1 MNFLG
6 ELRVQAVHDSLRVIS
21 YFIHGVAHRLS
32 LSEKCL
38 FEVELAVEEAATN
51 VISHAYPEAEKGM
64 LLIGASESS
73 GFLTVSLTD
82 WGVPLDPRAV
92 KPFDLSAPLE
102 QRIRG
107 GMGLHFIHTLM
118 DRVTRETARQPGDPN
133 VLHLAKRIE
142 RLPAGQTPAS
152 AVQELN
158 AMRTVSQMVTANIAL
173 DDLLALILNKLLTT
187 INAERGTI
195 FLVDEAQGELWSRVL
210 LDPVGPLS
218 EIRVKIGQGIAGLA
232 AQTGETLNI
241 PDAYADPRFN
251 RQFDQVTGFRTR
263 SMLAAPMLNPQQ
275 KIIGVVQL
283 LNKAGGAFTPRDER
297 LLAAMTSQAAI
308 SIENARLYQQ
318 ELAQQILQRE
328 LDTAHAIQASFLP
341 DVLPQH
347 PGWDIAALWQP
358 VRSVA
363 GDFYDF
369 YPLDDGRLGVVMAD
383 VSGKGIPAALFMALC
398 VTMLRFGMNL
408 GLPPREALRQTN
420 ERLIADQRSRMF
432 ATAFVCYLDLDDGR
446 LATANA
452 GHNPP
457 LAYRAASGAIETI
470 DARGVALGVF
480 EAASY
485 EGQLAHLDA
494 GDILVLY
501 TDGITEAINPDED
514 EFGEGRLRDLIAE
527 HAGLSARA
535 LADRVIEA
543 VADFAGEADPPAL
556 RAIPLPQRVQ
566 RGIAAAPLLRIP
578 ASPKPCTAC
587 RACPTLALRSAIGD
601 CVAAHN
607 LG

>member
-1 MNFLG
+1 MIFLG
-6 ELRVQAVHDSLRVIS
+6 ELRVQAEHENLRVIS
-21 YFIHGVAHRLS
+21 AFIHGIAQRLS
-32 LSEKCL
+32 LSDKCL
-38 FEVELAVEEAATN
+38 FEIELAVEEAATN
-51 VISHAYPEAEKGM
+51 VISHAYPGAGKGA
-64 LLIGASESS
+64 LLVGATESG

-82 WGVPLDPRAV
+82 WGVPLNPRNV
-92 KPFDLSAPLE
+92 KPFDLNAPIE
-102 QRIRG
+102 QRIQG

-133 VLHLAKRIE
+133 ALHLAKRIE
-142 RLPAGQTPAS
+142 RIPAGLTPVS

-158 AMRTVSQMVTANIAL
+158 AMRTVSQMVTANIKL
-173 DDLLALILNKLLTT
+173 DDLLALILNKLVTT

-195 FLVDEAQGELWSRVL
+195 FLINEAQGELWSRVL

-218 EIRVKIGQGIAGLA
+218 EIRLKIGQGIAGHV

-241 PDAYADPRFN
+241 ADAYADPRFN
-251 RQFDQVTGFRTR
+251 REFDRATGFHTR
-263 SMLAAPMLNPQQ
+263 SILTAPMLNPQQ

-283 LNKAGGAFTPRDER
+283 LNKIGGAFTPRDER

-318 ELAQQILQRE
+318 EIAQQIIQRE

-341 DVLPQH
+341 EELPHH
-347 PGWDIAALWQP
+347 PAWDIAALWQP
-358 VRSVA
+358 VRAVA

-369 YPLDDGRLGVVMAD
+369 YPLGDGRLGVVMAD

-408 GLPPREALRQTN
+408 GLPPREAVRLTN

-446 LATANA
+446 LEFANA

-457 LAYRAASGAIETI
+457 LAYRAATGAIETLS
-470 DARGVALGVF
+470 AHGVALGVF
-480 EAASY
+480 EAAPY
-485 EGQLAHLDA
+485 QPQIAHLDA
-494 GDILVLY
+494 GDVLVLY
-501 TDGITEAINPDED
+501 TDGITEAINADED
-514 EFGEGRLRDLIAE
+514 EFGEDRLRDLIAA

-543 VADFAGEADPPAL
+543 VADFVGDADPFDDATL
-556 RAIPLPQRVQ
+556 VVLKRQ
-566 RGIAAAPLLRIP
+566 AAE
-578 ASPKPCTAC
+578 S
-587 RACPTLALRSAIGD
+587 S
-601 CVAAHN
+601 
-607 LG
+607 

>member
-1 MNFLG
+1 MLLLG
-6 ELRVQAVHDSLRVIS
+6 ELRVQAEHENLRVIS
-21 YFIHGVAHRLS
+21 AFIHGIAQRLN
-32 LSEKCL
+32 LSDKCL

-51 VISHAYPEAEKGM
+51 VIAHAYPGEDKGQ
-64 LLIGASESS
+64 LLVGATESS

-82 WGVPLDPRAV
+82 WGVPLDPRDV
-92 KPFDLSAPLE
+92 KPFDLNAPIE
-102 QRIRG
+102 QRIQG

-118 DRVTRETARQPGDPN
+118 DRVTRETARRTGDPN

-142 RLPAGQTPAS
+142 RIPDGLTPAS

-173 DDLLALILNKLLTT
+173 DDLLELILNKLLTT

-195 FLVDEAQGELWSRVL
+195 FLIDEAQGELWSRVL

-218 EIRVKIGQGIAGLA
+218 EIRLKMGQGIAGHV

-241 PDAYADPRFN
+241 ADAYADPRFI
-251 RQFDQVTGFRTR
+251 RDFDKITGFRTR
-263 SMLAAPMLNPQQ
+263 SILTAPMLNPQQ

-283 LNKAGGAFTPRDER
+283 LNKIGGAFTPRDER

-318 ELAQQILQRE
+318 EMAQQLIQRE

-341 DVLPQH
+341 DELPQH
-347 PGWDIAALWQP
+347 PAWDIAALWQP

-369 YPLDDGRLGVVMAD
+369 YPLNDGRLGVVMAD

-408 GLPPREALRQTN
+408 GLPPREAVRLTN

-432 ATAFVCYLDLDDGR
+432 ATAFVSYVDLDGGR
-446 LATANA
+446 LEFANA
-452 GHNPP
+452 GHNPA
-457 LAYRAASGAIETI
+457 LVYRAATGAVETLT
-470 DARGVALGVF
+470 AQGVALGVF
-480 EAASY
+480 EAAPY
-485 EGQLAHLDA
+485 QPQIGHLSA
-494 GDILVLY
+494 GDVLVLY
-501 TDGITEAINPDED
+501 TDGITEAINADED
-514 EFGEGRLRDLIAE
+514 EFGEDRLRALIAA
-527 HAGLSARA
+527 HAGGSARA

-543 VADFAGEADPPAL
+543 VAAFVGDADAYDDATLVVL
-556 RAIPLPQRVQ
+556 RRQ
-566 RGIAAAPLLRIP
+566 AAE
-578 ASPKPCTAC
+578 S
-587 RACPTLALRSAIGD
+587 S
-601 CVAAHN
+601 
-607 LG
+607 